1 MKKFITCLTAF
12 LFLSSQ
18 TFGASNNLKTT
29 IDVADIVSTISADQN
44 TSDVYETVSSNV
56 LEAIQSGTTE
66 KEFIQSISDQM
77 SLDLSQDEIN
87 ETIEDMRADHSK
99 ERLMSLASDLT
110 EQNEGQRVIGVLIT
124 FVIMSALLI
133 GMFFLLAHIIGE
145 EPVPSK
151 W

>member
-12 LFLSSQ
+12 IFLSSQ
-18 TFGASNNLKTT
+18 TFGNTKNLKTT
-29 IDVADIVSTISADQN
+29 IDVADIVSTLSSGQN
-44 TSDVYETVSSNV
+44 TSDVYNTVSSHV
-56 LEAIQSGTTE
+56 MEAIQSGTTE
-66 KEFIQSISDQM
+66 KEFVQSISNQM

-87 ETIEDMRADHSK
+87 ETIQDMRADHSK
-99 ERLMSLASDLT
+99 ERLMNLASDIT
-110 EQNEGQRVIGVLIT
+110 EQKDGQRVVGVLIT